1 MLPAF
6 QELPADLRP
15 LRIPPSFFHSLS
27 KYFLITALGVLICMT
42 ARTQTYNGISGTC
55 LSTHVFNSC
64 GTAGYITFGFTA
76 TTGAGTTTPDPLTI
90 RQQNGSVGV
99 NINNPLAKLH
109 IMGGGAT
116 NASSS
121 FLVSN
126 SANTETFRI
135 LDNGYIGIG
144 TSNPQSTLS
153 VNGIITSQKIK
164 VTQTGWPDYVFD
176 HNYRLP
182 TLPELENYIS
192 LHKHLPGIVSE
203 EEVRK
208 DGVDLGENQAAVL
221 KKIEE
226 LTLYLI
232 QQNKELQELK
242 ALNTRQ
248 QEEIDRLKKLTGLR

>member
-1 MLPAF
+1 MH
-6 QELPADLRP
+6 
-15 LRIPPSFFHSLS
+15 RIILITSL
-27 KYFLITALGVLICMT
+27 FLIAGITGK
-42 ARTQTYNGISGTC
+42 TQSYGGIAQTC

-64 GTAGYITFGFTA
+64 GTAGYITFGFA
-76 TTGAGTTTPDPLTI
+76 NATGAGTTTPDPLTI
-90 RQQNGSVGV
+90 QQQNGSVGV

-109 IMGGGAT
+109 IRAGGAT

-126 SANTETFRI
+126 SSNSDMFRI
-135 LDNGYIGIG
+135 LDNGNIGIG
-144 TSNPQSTLS
+144 TSNPQSTLA
-153 VNGIITSQKIK
+153 VNGIITSQKVK

-176 HNYRLP
+176 RTYRLP
-182 TLPELENYIS
+182 SLRELEDYIS

-208 DGVDLGENQAAVL
+208 DGVDLGDNQAAMV

-242 ALNTRQ
+242 ALNKKLEDQNTRLQ
-248 QEEIDRLKKLTGLR
+248 QQQQEIDRLKKIIGRR